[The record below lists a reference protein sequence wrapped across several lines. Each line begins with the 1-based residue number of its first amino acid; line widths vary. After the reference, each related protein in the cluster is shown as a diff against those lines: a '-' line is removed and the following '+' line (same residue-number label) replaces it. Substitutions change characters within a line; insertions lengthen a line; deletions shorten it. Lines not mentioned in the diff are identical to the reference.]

1 MLLVTVAVGRPMEA
15 TTMLIAAIST
25 VICYKVD
32 GGNRCTAVAA
42 KTKNVDSNPSS
53 YENLMD
59 SLN

>member
-1 MLLVTVAVGRPMEA
+1 
-15 TTMLIAAIST
+15 MLIAAIST